1 MIASSQQ
8 IKPVLI
14 KIGISATEPS
24 GDILGSELIQA
35 LQSQSSAPIE
45 FYGIG
50 GEAMQKAGLNSLFA
64 IQELAVIG
72 PAAFIAAIPRGYRLV
87 KKLVEYLSNQ
97 QLDAL
102 IVIDSPEFNH
112 PVARRMRH
120 RNSALPI
127 FDLVA
132 PTVWAWR
139 PWRARKMKSYIN
151 EVLAV
156 LPFEPRVFA
165 ELDGPPCTFV
175 GHPALDR
182 AKRNDMTGTAFRKK
196 YSIPEDQ
203 PLLVM
208 LPGSRRS
215 EIRRHMAIFSQ
226 AIKQFSDHVG
236 EVKIVMPIIAHMK
249 NEVFSQTQD
258 LHLKVLQIEDE
269 AEKWGAFRAADLA
282 LAASG
287 TVTLELAATHTPMV
301 VAYRLDRI
309 ASLLKWLVNIHSVV
323 LPNLIMHEN
332 IVPEFIDGHCTPD
345 ALSAALIEL
354 FQSQQTRD
362 RQRDFLKRT
371 AEKMGSDDQLNTADH
386 AARTIL
392 KRLGLEPA

>member
-1 MIASSQQ
+1 
-8 IKPVLI
+8 LI

-24 GDILGSELIQA
+24 GDILGAELIHA
-35 LQSQSSAPIE
+35 LQRQSTAPIE

-50 GEAMQKAGLNSLFA
+50 GDAMQKAGLNGLFS

-72 PAAFIAAIPRGYRLV
+72 PAAFIAAIPRGFRLV
-87 KKLVEYLSNQ
+87 KKLVEYLSEQ
-97 QLDAL
+97 DLDIL
-102 IVIDSPEFNH
+102 IIIDSPEFNH
-112 PVARRMRH
+112 PVARRLRGK
-120 RNSALPI
+120 NSSLSI
-127 FDLVA
+127 FNLVA

-156 LPFEPRVFA
+156 LPFEPQVFV

-175 GHPALDR
+175 GHPAIDR
-182 AKRNDMTGTAFRKK
+182 AKSNGMTGRAFRKK
-196 YSIPEDQ
+196 YSIRENQ

-215 EIRRHMAIFSQ
+215 EIIRHMGVFKQ
-226 AIKQFSDHVG
+226 AINQFSKCVG
-236 EVKIVMPIIAHMK
+236 DIQIVMPIIAHMRS
-249 NEVFSQTQD
+249 EISSQLQALQLD
-258 LHLKVLQIEDE
+258 VLQIEDE
-269 AEKWGAFRAADLA
+269 GDKWGAFRAADLA

-287 TVTLELAATHTPMV
+287 TVTLELSATHTPMV

-309 ASLLKWLVNIHSVV
+309 ASLLKWLVNVHSVV

-332 IVPEFIDGHCTPD
+332 IVPEFIDRSCTPE

-354 FQSQQTRD
+354 FQSKDTREG
-362 RQRDFLKRT
+362 QRDFLKRA
-371 AEKMGSDDQLNTADH
+371 AEKVGSTDQLKTADH

-392 KRLGLEPA
+392 KSLGLEPA